1 MRATQGSSPAILPH
15 FPQSPLD
22 FRRGNRHIA
31 RAHSPDAPAGAHLLV
46 GGGRDGLMMPPSSNW
61 GMDLDRGSS
70 TTQEEVPSDALSTSE
85 ERKDHFIV
93 RDGKEFAGTHLIVDL
108 WGAKRI
114 DELDHVEA
122 VLTALWSSR
131 PARLCCISTCTTSRR
146 TTASPGVAVLAE
158 SHISIHSWPERDY
171 AALDIFMCGDAQ
183 PHQAVEVA
191 ARGLRA
197 ELRGRHR
204 ASAGPVAVSEWLPG
218 KRCTGIWRSGC
229 ARRRCCSRKNP
240 RTSTSSSSA
249 TPPSGGC

>member
-1 MRATQGSSPAILPH
+1 MSH
-15 FPQSPLD
+15 
-22 FRRGNRHIA
+22 
-31 RAHSPDAPAGAHLLV
+31 DAALFQL
-46 GGGRDGLMMPPSSNW
+46 

-122 VLTALWSSR
+122 VLTRCVEQAGATLLHIHLHHFT
-131 PARLCCISTCTTSRR
+131 PNDGIS
-146 TTASPGVAVLAE
+146 GVAVLAE

-183 PHQAVEVA
+183 PHQAVEV
-191 ARGLRA
+191 LREGFA
-197 ELRGRHR
+197 PSYVAVTEHLRGQ
-204 ASAGPVAVSEWLPG
+204 SL
-218 KRCTGIWRSGC
+218 
-229 ARRRCCSRKNP
+229 
-240 RTSTSSSSA
+240 
-249 TPPSGGC
+249 